1 MDIHELMQR
10 DPLALSE
17 QDLDLII
24 AKFRESRGAFFLG
37 NAKAGSTKPKT
48 PKEKQ
53 VADLATQLNINL
65 DF

>member
-17 QDLDLII
+17 QDLDQII
-24 AKFRESRGAFFLG
+24 AKFRESRGAFALG
-37 NAKAGSTKPKT
+37 NMKAGSTKPKT
-48 PKEKQ
+48 EKQKQ
-53 VADLATQLNINL
+53 VADLSTQLNINL